1 MDGSDIQM
9 LKNHL
14 ILWGLRGRLIEE
26 TKMVEDP
33 KLTSSH
39 RHTKVATIYRPT
51 IIKNGLKN
59 SRKDLL

>member
-1 MDGSDIQM
+1 MDVSEIQM

-14 ILWGLRGRLIEE
+14 VLWALRGRQIEE
-26 TKMVEDP
+26 TKIVEDP

-39 RHTKVATIYRPT
+39 KHTKVATIYRET
-51 IIKNGLKN
+51 VDKNGLKT

>member
-39 RHTKVATIYRPT
+39 RHTKVATIYRAT
-51 IIKNGLKN
+51 TDK
-59 SRKDLL
+59 KDFRTNR